1 MKTYVITLS
10 QVFPATHAR
19 AGEPTGFKDAFL
31 EGQKR
36 LFDGKRHTIRA
47 NYELWEKRFKEI
59 DEGKACLAIRQW
71 SGKPYRSKQVELA
84 RLTKE
89 NGIGIQ
95 KLCFLEDR
103 GGNRS
108 LILFTI
114 DGNAHMRRFLA
125 KNDGLSLEDLEE
137 WFKNYDLS
145 KPLAVIHFTSFRY

>member
-10 QVFPATHAR
+10 QVFPATHFK

-31 EGQKR
+31 EGQKL
-36 LFDGKRHTIRA
+36 LFYGKRHTIRA

-125 KNDGLSLEDLEE
+125 KNDGLSLEDWEE

-145 KPLAVIHFTSFRY
+145 KPFAVIHFTSFRY